1 MNKYQDIDYT
11 LAKLLLNRVQ
21 VKKGTISYGDC
32 AKELSSKLGR
42 DVNAHFNLTVPLRH
56 VCDMCF
62 ESGVPFLTAFVV
74 YKNDIHGAKT
84 GQGFYTIACEYRPE
98 YKTLNPVDAWKAEL
112 SKVRK
117 CGDWSPLS
125 AYLEKCS

>member
-1 MNKYQDIDYT
+1 MNKYQDIDYA

-21 VKKGTISYGDC
+21 AKQGSITYGDC
-32 AKELSSKLGR
+32 AKELSSELGR
-42 DVNAHFNLTVPLRH
+42 NVNAHFNLTVPLGH

-62 ESGVPFLTAFVV
+62 ENRVPFLTAFVV

-98 YKTLNPVDAWKAEL
+98 YKTLKPVEAWKAEL
-112 SKVRK
+112 TKVRQ
-117 CGDWSPLS
+117 CGDWSSLS
-125 AYLEKCS
+125 ACLEKHS